1 MSAVSA
7 MSESHRTSDLVTEL
21 RAACKSGKG
30 NYGHRLLCGQAAD
43 CIEQLQMPH
52 AEVLRLAGKE
62 DGVDTLSMINALCR
76 KIEAQKREIE
86 RLHAKADRLT
96 GLAMERGERS

>member
-1 MSAVSA
+1 MDNRS
-7 MSESHRTSDLVTEL
+7 SDLVTEL
-21 RAACKSGKG
+21 RAACTSGKG

-52 AEVLRLAGKE
+52 AEVLKLAGKD

-76 KIEAQKREIE
+76 KIEAQKREIARLKVAYDRMFDKAAELE
-86 RLHAKADRLT
+86 RK
-96 GLAMERGERS
+96 LANG